1 MDVLNTWGGG
11 RNGLDSGYFSFVPV
25 VPAAVGVAVA
35 VKSARNKRKT
45 KYANAET
52 QRLAEKYP
60 QQDNSADQYTI
71 LQQLLAESSATL
83 EQRNKSKGKKR
94 AELTGKLR
102 AYDEY
107 IADYQNTLSE
117 LRASEL
123 NELKQ
128 KQALGGTEQSMNQ
141 GTPSVPS
148 SMKGLTP
155 TQTAPQDSVLGTASV
170 DNQGTTKQMTTPDT
184 TEMQGLVSGS
194 TAPVKKDNTMLFVGI
209 GIAVVVILM
218 MRKS

>member
-11 RNGLDSGYFSFVPV
+11 RNGLDSWYFSFVPV
-25 VPAAVGVAVA
+25 VPAAVAVG
-35 VKSARNKRKT
+35 VKSLRNKRKT

-60 QQDNSADQYTI
+60 EQDNSADQNTI
-71 LQQLLAESSATL
+71 LQQLLAESKATL

-107 IADYQNTLSE
+107 IVDYQNTLSQ

-123 NELKQ
+123 KTSKIEIGNLYQGKPDEAQMRKI
-128 KQALGGTEQSMNQ
+128 KPLGINIS
-141 GTPSVPS
+141 
-148 SMKGLTP
+148 P
-155 TQTAPQDSVLGTASV
+155 TQTAPQDGVLGTASV
-170 DNQGTTKQMTTPDT
+170 GNQGTTKQMTTPDT